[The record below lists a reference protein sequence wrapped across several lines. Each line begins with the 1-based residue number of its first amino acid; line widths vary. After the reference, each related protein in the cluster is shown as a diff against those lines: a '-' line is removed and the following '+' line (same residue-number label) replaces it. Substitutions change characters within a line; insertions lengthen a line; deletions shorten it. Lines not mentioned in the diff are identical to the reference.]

1 MALVDQPLTLCAG
14 SMVRYAFGDFVDA
27 AAHAGFAAVTLTK
40 RDRHLARRRE
50 GLTADEM
57 GARIRDL
64 ALRVA
69 EVEGTADW
77 LPGDS
82 PAPTGRELGFAEAL
96 DLATAWGASSVVLFH
111 DGRPAASPGTLAGAF
126 AAACDRAA
134 DSGVTLAIEFLPW
147 SPIGDVYTALQI
159 VEEAGRAN
167 GRVLFDTWHHGHSG
181 VPSFSL
187 TPRQAA
193 LISCIQLD
201 DARPPESD
209 DIVHE
214 TMFRRCL
221 PGTGVLDLAPTLAAL
236 DAAGV
241 ACPVAAEVFD
251 ETTPSDTTA
260 REWAGLLVE
269 TTRRT
274 LATSRSPG

>member
-1 MALVDQPLTLCAG
+1 MALADQPLTLCAG
-14 SMVRYAFGDFVDA
+14 SMVRYPFGEFVDA
-27 AAHAGFAAVTLTK
+27 AAHAGFAAVTLTT
-40 RDRHLARRRE
+40 RDRHLAQRRE
-50 GLTADEM
+50 GLTPEDMA
-57 GARIRDL
+57 ASIRGL
-64 ALRVA
+64 GLRVA

-77 LPGDS
+77 LPGAS
-82 PAPTGRELGFAEAL
+82 PAPSGRELAFAEAL

-111 DGRPAASPGTLAGAF
+111 DDRPPAAPAALVEAF

-147 SPIGDVYTALQI
+147 SPIGDVHAALRI
-159 VEEAGRAN
+159 VEETGRPN
-167 GRVLFDTWHHGHSG
+167 GRVLFDTWHHAHSG
-181 VPSFSL
+181 VSSFSL

-193 LISCIQLD
+193 LISGIQLD

-209 DIVHE
+209 DLVHE

-241 ACPVAAEVFD
+241 DCPVAAEVFD
-251 ETTPSDTTA
+251 ETTPADTTA
-260 REWAGLLVE
+260 REWAALLAE
-269 TTRRT
+269 STRRT
-274 LATSRSPG
+274 LAAAR